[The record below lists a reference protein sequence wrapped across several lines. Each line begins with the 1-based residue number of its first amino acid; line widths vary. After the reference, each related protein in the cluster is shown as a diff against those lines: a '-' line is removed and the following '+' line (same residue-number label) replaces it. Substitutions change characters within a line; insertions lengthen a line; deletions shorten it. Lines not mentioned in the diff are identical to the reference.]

1 MVGAPV
7 LREDGSQGRQHAGL
21 VVVWRRWHTPLA
33 KRAEF
38 ETFVTMVWELSSTS
52 FIHFRSS
59 KPITAALKANI
70 SEYVVGKHRK
80 SPVVA
85 NLDVSSLTCRIGL
98 RGVVHRCLMAEHS
111 DFLEL
116 RRHGTASQRSA
127 FLTKVMAPSSTEK
140 RSKIAPLK
148 MITRDMVTSR
158 CRCAKPRVSKANAKA
173 ERERERRLFM
183 KR

>member
-1 MVGAPV
+1 MVRVRACLCFESAFVCALEVRVRVSVLMVRVSALVWVWVVWHAEKKVVGAPV
-7 LREDGSQGRQHAGL
+7 LGEDGSQGRQHAGL
-21 VVVWRRWHTPLA
+21 VLKRRRWHTVVA
-33 KRAEF
+33 KRTEF

-70 SEYVVGKHRK
+70 SECVVGKHRQ

-85 NLDVSSLTCRIGL
+85 NLDVPSLTYRIGL
-98 RGVVHRCLMAEHS
+98 RGVVHRCLKAEHS

-127 FLTKVMAPSSTEK
+127 F
-140 RSKIAPLK
+140 
-148 MITRDMVTSR
+148 
-158 CRCAKPRVSKANAKA
+158 
-173 ERERERRLFM
+173 
-183 KR
+183 